1 MTDTDI
7 TTTGQPMIRL
17 DAVTKSYPGH
27 AKEAICDLSL
37 DINAGEILV
46 LVGPSGCGKTATM
59 RLINRLIKPTAGQ
72 IFLDGEDV
80 TKVDPDQLRRRLGY
94 VIQQVGLFPHMTIAD
109 NIELIPHTLGWDK
122 HRIRNCV
129 DEPLNLV
136 GLDAQTYRSRYP
148 KQLSGGQQ
156 QRVGVARAL
165 AADPPVMLMDE
176 PFGAIDPI
184 TRDRLQDE
192 FLRLQERIRK
202 TIVIVTHDIQEAVKL
217 VIESPSSTTTA
228 KWPSSTPRPGS
239 SPSPPTTSSP
249 LSSAPEPRYA
259 GSGSNESI
267 PWRCSR

>member
-1 MTDTDI
+1 VTDTDI
-7 TTTGQPMIRL
+7 TTTTGQPMIRL

-37 DINAGEILV
+37 DINPGEILV

-59 RLINRLIKPTAGQ
+59 LLINRLIKPTAGQ

-165 AADPPVMLMDE
+165 AAAPGHAD
-176 PFGAIDPI
+176 G
-184 TRDRLQDE
+184 R
-192 FLRLQERIRK
+192 
-202 TIVIVTHDIQEAVKL
+202 AVRRHR
-217 VIESPSSTTTA
+217 PHH
-228 KWPSSTPRPGS
+228 PRPA
-239 SPSPPTTSSP
+239 T
-249 LSSAPEPRYA
+249 R
-259 GSGSNESI
+259 
-267 PWRCSR
+267 